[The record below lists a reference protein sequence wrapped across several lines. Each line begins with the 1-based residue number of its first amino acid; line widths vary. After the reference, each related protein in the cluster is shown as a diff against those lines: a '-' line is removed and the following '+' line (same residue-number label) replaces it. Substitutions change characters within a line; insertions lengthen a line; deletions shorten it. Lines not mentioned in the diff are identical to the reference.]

1 MRKALRTTV
10 VDNQAL
16 TETICS
22 RTPSQLRRLK
32 EVYLSTYHSSLE
44 TDIENELSGDHKRVL
59 IYLKLLLS
67 FWNIH
72 FYYTLSVYDLYIQ
85 GENIYYSEE

>member
-1 MRKALRTTV
+1 VRKALRTTV

-72 FYYTLSVYDLYIQ
+72 FYYALSVYDLYIQ